1 MRLIFYAL
9 WLVLMSLTAYAKSEV
24 YFSPSK
30 DCENRIVQAINDS
43 KKEVVAAVYS
53 INNPNIV
60 AALIN
65 AKKRGINVQILT
77 DRVQASQKNSGVLFL
92 NSAGIYVKV
101 HSKFKIEHNKF
112 GVYDN
117 TLISTGSFN
126 WTKPATDSNSENCLF
141 TNEPDIAHKYRE
153 RFSRLWILNSETRS
167 LSYLSKMKNKRMSL
181 GDILHK

>member
-1 MRLIFYAL
+1 MRLIFYTL
-9 WLVLMSLTAYAKSEV
+9 WLVLMSLTAYAKTEV

-65 AKKRGINVQILT
+65 AKKRGVKVQVLT
-77 DRVQASQKNSGVLFL
+77 DRVQASQKNSGVLIL
-92 NSAGIYVKV
+92 KTAGIDLKV

-112 GVYDN
+112 GVYDGA
-117 TLISTGSFN
+117 LISTGSFN
-126 WTKPATDSNSENCLF
+126 WTRPAADSNSENCIF
-141 TNEPDIAHKYRE
+141 TDEHEIAMKYRE
-153 RFSRLWILNSETRS
+153 RFSYLWKVNSENRS
-167 LSYLSKMKNKRMSL
+167 LSFLQKINRKRL
-181 GDILHK
+181 K